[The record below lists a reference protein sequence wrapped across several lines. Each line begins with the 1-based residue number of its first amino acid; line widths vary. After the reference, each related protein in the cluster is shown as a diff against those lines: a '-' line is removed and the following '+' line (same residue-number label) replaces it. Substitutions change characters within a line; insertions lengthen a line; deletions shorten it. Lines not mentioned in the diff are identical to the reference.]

1 MDHDQAAGPRV
12 YGADHDDPHPYP
24 RPGRTY
30 RELLGGPL
38 DGQLFDV
45 TDWMPEELFTGAL
58 LIAPLGRYGPGGRA
72 DYGPHEGDPFGPW
85 IWGGDTP

>member
-12 YGADHDDPHPYP
+12 YGTDHDDPNPGP

-38 DGQLFDV
+38 DGQLLDV
-45 TDWMPEELFTGAL
+45 TDWMPEEIFTGAL
-58 LIAPLGRYGPGGRA
+58 LITPLGMYGPGGRA
-72 DYGPHEGDPFGPW
+72 DYGPREDDPLGPW
-85 IWGGDTP
+85 VWGGDTP